1 MIFYDFDLFAPS
13 PYVVRMFAEEKGI
26 SVKRKTVD
34 LLTRENRRA
43 PFATAISPLGELPAV
58 LLDDGTALT
67 EITAICEYLEET
79 HPEPPLI
86 GSTPLE
92 RAETRMWIRRIE
104 QKIAEPMGEGFSAVE
119 GRDFFETDY
128 KDPDLVTKTILPPE
142 AGPVLKAKAKEKI
155 IWMDGQLKERQF
167 VCGDRFTLAD
177 IYLYCYLQFG
187 EHQDQPIPYEAPWMR
202 NFFDRMKD
210 RPTAWHGEGGSLE

>member
-26 SVKRKTVD
+26 QMDRKIVD

-43 PFATAISPLGELPAV
+43 PFTTAISPLGELPAV

-67 EITAICEYLEET
+67 EITAICEYLEEI
-79 HPEPPLI
+79 HPEPALI

-92 RAETRMWIRRIE
+92 RAATRMWVRRIE
-104 QKIAEPMGEGFSAVE
+104 QKIAEPMGEGFSAAE
-119 GRDFFETDY
+119 GREFFESDR
-128 KDPDLVTKTILPPE
+128 KDGDLITKTIMPPE
-142 AGPVLKAKAKEKI
+142 AGPVLKAKAREKI
-155 IWMDGQLKERQF
+155 IWMNGQLDGRQF
-167 VCGDRFTLAD
+167 VCGDRFSLAD

-187 EHQDQPIPYEAPWMR
+187 EHQGQPIPEEAPWMR
-202 NFFDRMKD
+202 DFFNRMME